1 MFDNKTRHIG
11 RRHVFHDLLE
21 IHDTSDTFDKCM
33 PGIHHIELEH
43 PPTIDDNAN
52 IRLPKHHDRVL
63 LLLKVEESH
72 CRVLLV
78 DVVVRQLAS
87 QRFGPRWPWCDV
99 EEASFRVGVLDL
111 T

>member
-1 MFDNKTRHIG
+1 MLVGVSRSNPST
-11 RRHVFHDLLE
+11 VF
-21 IHDTSDTFDKCM
+21 C
-33 PGIHHIELEH
+33 
-43 PPTIDDNAN
+43 AN
-52 IRLPKHHDRVL
+52 DRVL